1 MYTLSPPKSKQTQF
15 ERRMTYDFLPLFGQ
29 SRLCCIFCMDW
40 DFLQGVCWNIYS
52 FPFLSVRDKGCT
64 VAPAFIHVDSKSV
77 SKLCWIDSVSN
88 IKCFIVKDFSN
99 TYRVW
104 VKIKTLWEGHKL
116 WKKSSTCFDIYSVTL
131 KQVGDFCGLFRKPEL
146 SYSGYSFSVIVLIHF
161 LYCLIYA
168 ASAVV
173 VK

>member
-1 MYTLSPPKSKQTQF
+1 MYTVSPPKSKQTQF

-77 SKLCWIDSVSN
+77 SKLCWIDTVLN

-116 WKKSSTCFDIYSVTL
+116 WKKIFL
-131 KQVGDFCGLFRKPEL
+131 LFWHIL
-146 SYSGYSFSVIVLIHF
+146 SNVKTSGRFLWPFQKNHF
-161 LYCLIYA
+161 F
-168 ASAVV
+168 
-173 VK
+173 